1 MLKSVD
7 CVIVGQGLAGSWM
20 ATRLARRGWQL
31 RVIDQPLPGAA
42 SRVASGLMTPLTGKR
57 LVPTWRLASLL
68 PAAMQAYA
76 EQERELEQ
84 LLIDHRPALRVF
96 RSLEEGER
104 WERRAQDPTLQA
116 YLGTRFAPGSQHLGL
131 EMPYGGCRLQK
142 TARIDVQGW
151 IQAIRDRL
159 VRESILVEESL
170 DLQKVERVGHSWRIG
185 DLRTPRI
192 VFCLGHRGAL
202 HELTANLA
210 FKSARG
216 DLLRVRAPALCDQ
229 VHLHAGVSLTG
240 LSQGEAILG
249 GNYDWRDL
257 DCGPKLA
264 HRERLCQAMQEV
276 LGHPLEVLD
285 HKSAVRPIIEGRV
298 PVLGE
303 IPGAPGAFVLNGLAS
318 KGTMWA
324 PSMAQLLCEVI
335 DGQRVPDPEV
345 CLATRMERF
354 PRKCS

>member
-20 ATRLARRGWQL
+20 AIRLARRGWSL
-31 RVIDQPLPGAA
+31 RIIDQPLAGAA

-76 EQERELEQ
+76 EQERELGRE
-84 LLIDHRPALRVF
+84 LIDRRPSLRIF
-96 RSLEEGER
+96 RSVEEAER
-104 WERRAQDPTLQA
+104 WERRAENPCLQE
-116 YLGTRFAPGSQHLGL
+116 YLGPRFAPGSTHLGL
-131 EMPYGGCRLQK
+131 ELPYGGCRLCK

-151 IQAIRDRL
+151 ILALREQL
-159 VRESILVEESL
+159 WRESVLLEQTLELES
-170 DLQKVERVGHSWRIG
+170 VVRRGAHWRIG
-185 DLRTPRI
+185 DLQTKRV

-202 HELTANLA
+202 HEWTAKLA
-210 FKSARG
+210 FKNARG
-216 DLLRVRAPALCDQ
+216 DLLRVRAPALSEQ
-229 VHLHAGVSLTG
+229 VHLQAGISLTG
-240 LSQGEAILG
+240 LSRGEAMLG

-257 DCGPKLA
+257 DCGPKPA
-264 HRERLCQAMQEV
+264 HRERLCQGMQEL
-276 LGHPLEVLD
+276 LGHPLDVLD
-285 HKSAVRPIIEGRV
+285 HKSGVRPIIEGRV

-324 PSMAQLLCEVI
+324 PSMAKLLCEVM
-335 DGQRVPDPEV
+335 DGQRVPDSEV

-354 PRKCS
+354 ARPCS